1 MNFDFFFQKICA
13 SVSETV
19 GSDLPDLG
27 LFTLLWSTPMV
38 IILMIAIKTV
48 RTQIA
53 LQEQSLSE
61 VQSMVEP
68 PKNMDSLILNL
79 ILMFLVGSSMVL
91 YLMYWKG

>member
-1 MNFDFFFQKICA
+1 
-13 SVSETV
+13 
-19 GSDLPDLG
+19 
-27 LFTLLWSTPMV
+27 MV